1 MEDVKEL
8 LEDAALEIYVEVF
21 ENLGYDSLDHLL
33 KMDPS
38 ALLDLKRLAK
48 MKEGHFVRLQTTI
61 NNWSVH
67 ATPSTASAP
76 TTPRSVGPAEM
87 GPLHMGP
94 AAAAMGPSRAMN
106 LGPTTDLGP
115 TGLGPTDLGPSE
127 SMVPMVPMVAMGP
140 NPREKALLKTYKTW
154 KEARIVSLN
163 YSTQAGASAMQST
176 KCGGN
181 RKILGCRSVLSKK
194 FQDNDGPKCPHYL
207 LWTKDKSGDWKLNL
221 EASTLRHKDFCISGQ
236 LVRKAQLIHDPEFV
250 KAQKLGKNVLTGKEA
265 AKLSLGFN
273 GRMDGS
279 VKDYTARRAR
289 NTIKHYDAND
299 YEDDWCKLNHWG
311 HQFVE
316 LNHGSF
322 FDLQKDDEGRLVILL
337 M

>member
-48 MKEGHFVRLQTTI
+48 MREGHFVRLQTTI
-61 NNWSVH
+61 NNWSFRL
-67 ATPSTASAP
+67 TPSTASAP
-76 TTPRSVGPAEM
+76 TTPRSVGPAEMGPLHMGPAEM

-115 TGLGPTDLGPSE
+115 TDLGPTDLGPSE

-163 YSTQAGASAMQST
+163 YSIQAGASAMQDS
-176 KCGGN
+176 KKSGN
-181 RKILGCRSVLSKK
+181 RRKILGCRSVLSRK
-194 FQDNDGPKCPHYL
+194 FQSNDGPKCPHY
-207 LWTKDKSGDWKLNL
+207 
-221 EASTLRHKDFCISGQ
+221 
-236 LVRKAQLIHDPEFV
+236 
-250 KAQKLGKNVLTGKEA
+250 
-265 AKLSLGFN
+265 
-273 GRMDGS
+273 
-279 VKDYTARRAR
+279 
-289 NTIKHYDAND
+289 
-299 YEDDWCKLNHWG
+299 
-311 HQFVE
+311 
-316 LNHGSF
+316 
-322 FDLQKDDEGRLVILL
+322 
-337 M
+337 

>member
-48 MKEGHFVRLQTTI
+48 MREGHFVRLQTTI
-61 NNWSVH
+61 NNWSVRL
-67 ATPSTASAP
+67 TPSTASAP

-127 SMVPMVPMVAMGP
+127 SMVPMVPMVAMGT

-163 YSTQAGASAMQST
+163 YSTQVGASAMQSK

-181 RKILGCRSVLSKK
+181 RKILGCRSVLSKM
-194 FQDNDGPKCPHYL
+194 FQDKQR
-207 LWTKDKSGDWKLNL
+207 W
-221 EASTLRHKDFCISGQ
+221 AQVSTL
-236 LVRKAQLIHDPEFV
+236 
-250 KAQKLGKNVLTGKEA
+250 LT
-265 AKLSLGFN
+265 LDQ
-273 GRMDGS
+273 R
-279 VKDYTARRAR
+279 
-289 NTIKHYDAND
+289 
-299 YEDDWCKLNHWG
+299 
-311 HQFVE
+311 
-316 LNHGSF
+316 
-322 FDLQKDDEGRLVILL
+322 
-337 M
+337 